1 MGWNDEAGV
10 AFTDLNNTAF
20 EICKTPEQE
29 DISCF
34 QEDRNGKLWLGF
46 DGKGLA
52 CYDSKQI
59 NYKLFNTHNSNIP
72 LILL

>member
-1 MGWNDEAGV
+1 MERRSRGV

-34 QEDRNGKLWLGF
+34 QEDRNGNLWLGF

-52 CYDSKQI
+52 CYDSKQKTI
-59 NYKLFNTHNSNIP
+59 SCLILTIVIFP

>member
-1 MGWNDEAGV
+1 MIFKIERCLSFLAKRLYN
-10 AFTDLNNTAF
+10 LNNTAF

-59 NYKLFNTHNSNIP
+59 NYEL
-72 LILL
+72 